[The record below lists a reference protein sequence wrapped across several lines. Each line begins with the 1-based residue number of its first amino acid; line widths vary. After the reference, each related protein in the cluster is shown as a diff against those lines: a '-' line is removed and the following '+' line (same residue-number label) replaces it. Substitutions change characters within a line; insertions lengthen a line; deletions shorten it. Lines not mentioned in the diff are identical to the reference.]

1 VKRSPQAFLAGG
13 ALAVLSRPRDST
25 NEEAVCMAKDL
36 AYDMMLEVRGLIRSF
51 GVRTTLDRDLRVG
64 ESFDLRGRR
73 WVVSRVDIVEKA
85 DFDRRLVAQEVEE
98 AA

>member
-1 VKRSPQAFLAGG
+1 
-13 ALAVLSRPRDST
+13 
-25 NEEAVCMAKDL
+25 MAKDL
-36 AYDMMLEVRGLIRSF
+36 AYDMMLEVRGMIRSI

-73 WVVSRVDIVEKA
+73 WVVSRIDTVKKD
-85 DFDRRLVAQEVEE
+85 DCDRRLVAQEIEE

>member
-1 VKRSPQAFLAGG
+1 
-13 ALAVLSRPRDST
+13 
-25 NEEAVCMAKDL
+25 MAKDL

-73 WVVSRVDIVEKA
+73 WVVSRVDTVEKA